1 MPLQAMG
8 QTAHDAHDAAMGL
21 INRTLDQQAAILS
34 YMDLYAYIAVAAF
47 CLGAPDVAVPPWRG
61 RPAISALKR
70 VAHRLARAAY
80 VSAAGRAMMAASE

>member
-8 QTAHDAHDAAMGL
+8 QTAHDAHDVAMGL

-47 CLGAPDVAVPPWRG
+47 CLVPLTLLFRPGVAG
-61 RPAISALKR
+61 RPSAR
-70 VAHRLARAAY
+70 
-80 VSAAGRAMMAASE
+80 